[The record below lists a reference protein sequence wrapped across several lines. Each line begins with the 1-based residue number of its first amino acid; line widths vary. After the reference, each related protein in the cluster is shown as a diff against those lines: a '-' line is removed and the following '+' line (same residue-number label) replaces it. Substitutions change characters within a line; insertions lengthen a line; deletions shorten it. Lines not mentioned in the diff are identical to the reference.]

1 MAREA
6 WCKGKHASM
15 HAYQEGKF
23 CFDEISRVFSSKSI
37 SFTKKKRKKLSVFY
51 SLSGYRLLYIWNSI
65 KINLFLLKK
74 NWLSMQS
81 RI

>member
-6 WCKGKHASM
+6 WCKGKRASM

-37 SFTKKKRKKLSVFY
+37 SFKKKKKLKVVGLFTVY
-51 SLSGYRLLYIWNSI
+51 QDTYYYIFETVQ
-65 KINLFLLKK
+65 K
-74 NWLSMQS
+74 
-81 RI
+81 

>member
-37 SFTKKKRKKLSVFY
+37 SFTKKKKKIVGILQFIRIQITIYLKQYKNKFVFT
-51 SLSGYRLLYIWNSI
+51 
-65 KINLFLLKK
+65 KK